1 MPGLLSDE
9 HKDQLEDWIG
19 TGPKQFNLLYAITR
33 DGCGPAAFHKACDDR
48 GPTVTVLYNIH
59 GSVFGG
65 YTSLAW
71 TTDGGWTRDAQ
82 AFLFQL
88 AFSYKKLSRKF
99 PSNTKKNRTVY
110 HNSILGPLFGPG
122 NDLCVVYNTVV
133 DPVNTVYSLNKA
145 SGGMKPSDSFVY
157 DGVRAADINNG
168 TMDVVEVEV
177 YSVTGTYSVFT
188 IFTDD
193 PN

>member
-9 HKDQLEDWIG
+9 HMDQLEDWIG

-33 DGCGPAAFHKACDDR
+33 DGCGPAAFLKACKDR
-48 GPTVTVLYNIH
+48 GPTMTVLYNIH

-71 TTDGGWTRDAQ
+71 QSDNKYKSDDQ

-88 AFSYKKLSRKF
+88 AYSYKKLSRKF
-99 PSNTKKNRTVY
+99 PSNKTDNTVY
-110 HNSILGPLFGPG
+110 HGPAHGPLFGSG
-122 NDLCVVYNTVV
+122 HDLLTFYNANVA
-133 DPVNTVYSLNKA
+133 PVNTVYSLNKA
-145 SGGMKPSDSFVY
+145 SGQMNPSASFVY
-157 DGVRAADINNG
+157 DGVTAADINNG

-177 YSVTGTYSVFT
+177 YGVAGMYSVF
-188 IFTDD
+188 
-193 PN
+193 N